1 MNQQVSKKQKV
12 EHNTVNMNDKSG
24 THDLEIEKA
33 QSDKFEE
40 YHSPTCKSVHN
51 SIEGYMLKAG
61 DSL

>member
-1 MNQQVSKKQKV
+1 MNG
-12 EHNTVNMNDKSG
+12 KSES
-24 THDLEIEKA
+24 HDLEIEKG

-61 DSL
+61 DTSPD

>member
-1 MNQQVSKKQKV
+1 MHEKRDS
-12 EHNTVNMNDKSG
+12 
-24 THDLEIEKA
+24 HDLEIEKG

-61 DSL
+61 DTSPD